1 MQHAAMNP
9 VQDRIVWDVSYQMS
23 FHDRLF
29 TQVQPADDQHW
40 GSCVARATAGM
51 IEVAAK
57 LRGQDLG
64 RSQLDALRLYKHAR
78 EMFWPGEQWNAGG
91 LFLDQAFVAAVDM
104 GLLPSNAALRSITY
118 GFEEMDELFEEH
130 AFLAGFVVHD
140 GWMKPDK
147 DDGEIREGLKLYPWS
162 GQHAVL
168 LVGTQ
173 VQRGRFWIV
182 FQNSWGED
190 WGRYGFGIISA
201 VDFERTILPE
211 GPYYLD
217 IPEGT
222 DWKIDEKF
230 LVA

>member
-1 MQHAAMNP
+1 S
-9 VQDRIVWDVSYQMS
+9 V
-23 FHDRLF
+23 
-29 TQVQPADDQHW
+29 
-40 GSCVARATAGM
+40 
-51 IEVAAK
+51 
-57 LRGQDLG
+57 
-64 RSQLDALRLYKHAR
+64 
-78 EMFWPGEQWNAGG
+78 
-91 LFLDQAFVAAVDM
+91 
-104 GLLPSNAALRSITY
+104 TY
-118 GFEEMDELFEEH
+118 GFEEMDELFKDH
-130 AFLAGFVVHD
+130 ALLAGFVIHE
-140 GWMKPDK
+140 GWMHPDK
-147 DDGEIREGLKLYPWS
+147 DDGEIRSGKIYPWS

-201 VDFERTILPE
+201 VEFERTILPE

-222 DWKIDEKF
+222 DWKIDAKF